1 MGEDADNN
9 PAAPVPE
16 DGTISTAAANTP
28 SVWKPALKEA
38 GWAFAAAA
46 VLLSLVYAL
55 AFEQIHPEFVRFLGQ
70 DATPLTA

>member
-1 MGEDADNN
+1 MGKNADNN

-16 DGTISTAAANTP
+16 DGTMGAEAAEASP
-28 SVWKPALKEA
+28 IWKPALKEA